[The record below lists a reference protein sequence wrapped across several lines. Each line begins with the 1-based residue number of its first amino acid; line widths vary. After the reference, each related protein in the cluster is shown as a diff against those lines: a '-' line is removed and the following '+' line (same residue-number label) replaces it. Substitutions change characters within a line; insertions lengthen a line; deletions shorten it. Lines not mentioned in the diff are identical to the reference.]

1 MRPAQLIPAK
11 VAALQLGCNEIILEE
26 IAHSHRLPRVVAT
39 STRQMWIA
47 ENDLETYRL
56 AIAEMDD
63 R

>member
-1 MRPAQLIPAK
+1 MGSPLIPAK
-11 VAALQLGCNEIILEE
+11 IAARQLVCNEIMLAE
-26 IAHSHRLPRVVAT
+26 IAHSHRLPMMVAT